1 MEKKNYIVAVDL
13 GSSNVV
19 VMVGA
24 KGEDGKVHI
33 VDVAVKEV
41 QGMLRGEIK
50 NIEGVAKSIREAVDE
65 LENRLSIRISE
76 AYTGISGQHIKCA
89 KNSYYVYVGRDGEIR
104 EEDVQKLNDSMRN
117 VQAPEGEKILHI
129 IPQNYI
135 VNDEEEVADPVGM
148 FGQKL
153 EATFNFVIGDSSAV
167 SRLEKAL
174 MKVGIRQ
181 TQMFLNPLVSAEAVV
196 LPDEKELGV
205 AVVDIGAGTTDICIY
220 HDKIARHVSVVPLG
234 ADIINKD
241 IRSYGILERYVE
253 DLKVKYG
260 SALSEQASADKI
272 IKVPGRTPRD
282 PKEISFKNL
291 AAIIEARMQDIMD
304 YVMMEIKQAGYEN
317 KLAAGLVLTG
327 GGSQLRDLDQ
337 MVKNYTGLDVR
348 IAVPDVNVDEESM
361 EMAADSRLSTAVGIL
376 MKGLENGRTGGVE
389 SIRRI
394 STASAAGEA
403 RPATNPVRSGVQVPP
418 VAAEAAPEKEV
429 APEAEEKGKKK
440 KEKRNPFSKLFKNI
454 TDMFDVVDDN
464 EI

>member
-1 MEKKNYIVAVDL
+1 MEKKSYIVAVDL

-24 KGEDGKVHI
+24 KGENGKVHI

-50 NIEGVAKSIREAVDE
+50 NIEGVARSIREAVDE

-104 EEDVQKLNDSMRN
+104 EEDVQKLNESMRN

-153 EATFNFVIGDSSAV
+153 EATFNFVIGDNSAV
-167 SRLEKAL
+167 ARLEKAL

-181 TQMFLNPLVSAEAVV
+181 VQMFLNPLVAAEAVV

-205 AVVDIGAGTTDICIY
+205 AVVDIGAGTADICIY

-234 ADIINKD
+234 GDVINKD

-260 SALSEQASADKI
+260 SALSENASADKV

-291 AAIIEARMQDIMD
+291 AAIIQARMQDIMD

-327 GGSQLRDLDQ
+327 GCAQLRDIDQ
-337 MVKNYTGLDVR
+337 MVKSYTGLDVR
-348 IAVPDVNVDEESM
+348 IAAPDVSVDEESA
-361 EMAADSRLSTAVGIL
+361 ELAADTRLSTAVGIL
-376 MKGLENGRTGGVE
+376 MKGLESGRTGGVE

-394 STASAAGEA
+394 ATA
-403 RPATNPVRSGVQVPP
+403 PATEASRP
-418 VAAEAAPEKEV
+418 VAAPVSPNKPVSPAEKETPDEV
-429 APEAEEKGKKK
+429 VTEEPAKKK
-440 KEKRNPFSKLFKNI
+440 KEKRNPFSKLFRSI

>member
-24 KGEDGKVHI
+24 RGENGKVHI

-65 LENRLSIRISE
+65 LESRLSIRISE

-117 VQAPEGEKILHI
+117 VQAPDGEKILHI

-153 EATFNFVIGDSSAV
+153 EATFNFVIGDNSAV

-181 TQMFLNPLVSAEAVV
+181 AQMFLNPLVSAEAVV

-205 AVVDIGAGTTDICIY
+205 AVVDIGAGTADICIY

-260 SALSEQASADKI
+260 SALSENASADKV
-272 IKVPGRTPRD
+272 IKVPGRTSRD

-291 AAIIEARMQDIMD
+291 AAIIEARMQDILD

-327 GGSQLRDLDQ
+327 GCAQLRDIDL

-348 IAVPDVNVDEESM
+348 IAAPDVNVDEESA
-361 EMAADSRLSTAVGIL
+361 ELAADTRLSTAVGIV
-376 MKGLENGRTGGVE
+376 MKGLESGRAGGVE
-389 SIRRI
+389 TIRRI
-394 STASAAGEA
+394 STAPAAGTV
-403 RPATNPVRSGVQVPP
+403 RPAAPAVRPGVQAPP
-418 VAAEAAPEKEV
+418 AAEAGGEEPA
-429 APEAEEKGKKK
+429 AGAEEKAKKK